1 MVLASID
8 DRYMELCDK
17 SFFLDPLYEGSVV
30 KISMVESVANRWT
43 QLCCKR
49 CELLFERK
57 RFGWSEIAL
66 QLPHHVNEFDTC
78 ERNASSGFRLEAE
91 HGSYPSF
98 HTAMILL
105 DGVVLVF
112 TGTDDDGP
120 APGLFQPC
128 PAPA

>member
-1 MVLASID
+1 
-8 DRYMELCDK
+8 MELCDK